1 MINPEESVPDEFE
14 NDGHKKDKIF
24 DNSYDEIEIDTSEIN
39 FAVDPAYQ
47 PKTYEYTIDEKMI
60 LEKVD
65 EVLADETKF
74 LKFQTPDEAGNYRK
88 MHKSDINEIYLYV
101 TTKLPNEPR
110 IEIFSIVSSMF
121 DINSEK
127 FYDSLSN
134 SFKTELITELRGRG
148 YLKDRNT
155 LF

>member
-1 MINPEESVPDEFE
+1 
-14 NDGHKKDKIF
+14 
-24 DNSYDEIEIDTSEIN
+24 
-39 FAVDPAYQ
+39 
-47 PKTYEYTIDEKMI
+47 MI
-60 LEKVD
+60 LEKVE
-65 EVLADETKF
+65 EVLAEETKF

-101 TTKLPNEPR
+101 TTKLPKEPR